1 MKTKY
6 QIDPL
11 NLTEEQRQALENH
24 QNQQKQ
30 LQILQD
36 IADMTQEMLMG
47 HDKELKKSEKTVS
60 DMGSLLMDMR
70 ESLDAIR
77 KQEAPDT
84 PDFSK
89 PVVEALTK
97 LQTELKK
104 IDTKPVVKVDAPK
117 VNVTPP
123 SVDLKGVEKILK
135 TDIPKAFQD
144 AIKQIPESPEPDQQ
158 PLLDALNGLSE
169 QLLSIETAT
178 RMKPVLPSSIKVTNV
193 DGSAIGS
200 LSSPQYLKL
209 AGSDVNERDSTFY
222 GDGLSSGVMA
232 VHQRYFDGSVYNR
245 TTAAK
250 ILVDKSTT
258 TNVIY
263 IGKAPIGT
271 TTSTAGWQIKKIDK
285 TVTDNITI
293 TYGAAGA
300 FTNKWTERATVVTY
314 T

>member
-1 MKTKY
+1 MKTKF

-11 NLTEEQRQALENH
+11 NLTNEQRDKLDAYNA
-24 QNQQKQ
+24 QQKQ

-47 HDKELKKSEKTVS
+47 HDKEQKKSEKTVS

-89 PVVEALTK
+89 PVVEALVK
-97 LQTELKK
+97 LQAELKK

-135 TDIPKAFQD
+135 TDIPKAFQE
-144 AIKQIPESPEPDQQ
+144 AIKLIPETPEPNQQ

-178 RMKPVLPSSIKVTNV
+178 RMKPVMPSSIKVTNV
-193 DGSAIGS
+193 DGSAVGAPLLGGS
-200 LSSPQYLKL
+200 NIAQKDSSY
-209 AGSDVNERDSTFY
+209 Y
-222 GDGLSSGVMA
+222 GDGLTSGIGA
-232 VHQRYFDGSVYNR
+232 VAERYYDGAAYNR
-245 TTAAK
+245 TPAAK

-285 TVTDNITI
+285 TVTDNVTI
-293 TYGAAGA
+293 THAAAGA
-300 FTNKWTERATVVTY
+300 FTATWNNRGSETY
-314 T
+314 S